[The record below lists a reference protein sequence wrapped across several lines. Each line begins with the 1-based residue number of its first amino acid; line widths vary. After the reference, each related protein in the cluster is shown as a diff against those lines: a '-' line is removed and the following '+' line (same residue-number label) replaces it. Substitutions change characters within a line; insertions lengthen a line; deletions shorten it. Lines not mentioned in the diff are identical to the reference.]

1 MMMKLKHAVLTA
13 LALALAG
20 SAFAGAVQAEELKL
34 AVGQRG
40 AWDTSI
46 SEMASR
52 SGIFK
57 KHGLDVKIL
66 YTQGGA
72 ETQQAVMSRS
82 VDIGIAV
89 GTLGAL
95 GVAAKG
101 APLRIIGGEA
111 TGFGELYWY
120 VPMASPIKAVADMA
134 GHTVGYST
142 AGSSSHTP
150 LLLLAKENKIE
161 LKPTATGGLAST
173 LTQTMSSQVDVGW
186 AVAPFG
192 LDQLDKTIR
201 IVARGADVVSAKQ
214 QTTRVLIT
222 HAATLGEKKAAID
235 KFLDAYRE
243 TIDWMYSSPDAIKTF
258 AEFAG
263 ISEAATKRTRDEFFT
278 KAALDPGTV
287 SGLPQLM
294 ADGVQFKFLSAPLS
308 EEQLGQIIE
317 TGRKAQ

>member
-1 MMMKLKHAVLTA
+1 MMMKLKHAIYAA
-13 LALALAG
+13 LALILTGPVLAG
-20 SAFAGAVQAEELKL
+20 SALAEELKL

-40 AWDTSI
+40 AWDTAI
-46 SEMASR
+46 AEMANR

-57 KHGLDVKIL
+57 KHGLEVQIL

-82 VDIGIAV
+82 VDIGVAV

-111 TGFGELYWY
+111 TGVGELYWY
-120 VPMASPIKAVADMA
+120 VPTASSIKSVADMA

-150 LLLLAKENKIE
+150 LLMLAKENKIDV
-161 LKPTATGGLAST
+161 KPTATGGLAPT

-192 LDQLDKTIR
+192 LDQVDKTIR
-201 IVARGADVVSAKQ
+201 IVARGNDVAAARQ

-222 HAATLGEKKAAID
+222 HAATLGEKKATIE

-258 AEFAG
+258 ADFAG

-278 KAALDPGTV
+278 KTALDPGTV

-294 ADGVQFKFLSAPLS
+294 ADGVQFKFLQAPLT
-308 EEQLGQIIE
+308 EEQLGQIIQV
-317 TGRKAQ
+317 GRKSQ

>member
-1 MMMKLKHAVLTA
+1 MMMKLKHAIA
-13 LALALAG
+13 LSVALAG
-20 SAFAGAVQAEELKL
+20 LMLAGRAGAEELKL

-46 SEMASR
+46 AEMANR

-57 KHGLDVKIL
+57 KHGLDVQIL

-82 VDIGIAV
+82 VDIGVAA

-95 GVAAKG
+95 GVASKG
-101 APLRIIGGEA
+101 APIRIIGGEA
-111 TGFGELYWY
+111 TGVGELYWY
-120 VPMASPIKAVADMA
+120 VPTASSIKTVADMA

-150 LLLLAKENKIE
+150 LLMLAKQNKIE
-161 LKPTATGGLAST
+161 VTPTATGGLAPT
-173 LTQTMSSQVDVGW
+173 LTQVMSGQVDIGW

-192 LDQLDKTIR
+192 LDQVDKTIR
-201 IVARGADVVSAKQ
+201 IVARGSDVAAAKQ

-222 HAATLGEKKAAID
+222 HAATLSEKKASID

-258 AEFAG
+258 AAFAG
-263 ISEAATKRTRDEFFT
+263 ISEDVTRRTRDDFFT

-294 ADGVQFKFLSAPLS
+294 ADGVQFKFLSAPLT
-308 EEQLGQIIE
+308 EDQLGQVIQI
-317 TGRKAQ
+317 GRKNQ